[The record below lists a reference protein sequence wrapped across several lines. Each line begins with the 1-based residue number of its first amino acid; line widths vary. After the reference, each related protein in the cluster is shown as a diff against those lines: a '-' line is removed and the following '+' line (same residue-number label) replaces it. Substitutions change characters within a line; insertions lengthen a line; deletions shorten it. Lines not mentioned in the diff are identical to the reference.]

1 MFCVCFNENLKHFL
15 TEYKYLV
22 KFDVDMV
29 YLRFDFHSRIRFSK
43 MLK

>member
-1 MFCVCFNENLKHFL
+1 MFCIIFTVNLNEFS

-29 YLRFDFHSRIRFSK
+29 YLRFDFHSKIQF
-43 MLK
+43 LKTLK